1 MKDLYCLKYL
11 LEENNFLCKIDLK
24 DVYFSVLLCMTS
36 TKFGRFP
43 WLGNLNAF
51 PCLRFGLGSVS
62 KILSKLLMIP
72 IALLKWLNIRLAI
85 YLDVIFSDGKNV
97 RGNFNKQIHF
107 DFSASASEFCHKSEK
122 ISSETVPPNRNFR
135 PKTRYPHHELG
146 TNIEKDGKGDF

>member
-11 LEENNFLCKIDLK
+11 LEENNFLWKIDLK

-43 WLGNLNAF
+43 WLKNLNAF

-62 KILSKLLMIP
+62 NILSKLLMIP

-107 DFSASASEFCHKSEK
+107 DFSVSASEFCHKSEK

>member
-43 WLGNLNAF
+43 WLENLNAF